1 MPSRQIVAEI
11 VADGGIDDGLVLD
24 DRLATLFHSLLF
36 GQNPKLPRVWL
47 VWSVTVKINCQVR
60 CALRNVWI

>member
-24 DRLATLFHSLLF
+24 DSLATLFHSLLF

-47 VWSVTVKINCQVR
+47 DGQLLWKSIR